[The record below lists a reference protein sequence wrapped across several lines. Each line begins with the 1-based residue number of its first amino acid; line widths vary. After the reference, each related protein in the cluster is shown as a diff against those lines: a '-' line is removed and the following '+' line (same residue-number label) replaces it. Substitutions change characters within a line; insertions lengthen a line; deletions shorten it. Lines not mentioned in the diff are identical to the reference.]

1 MIKSH
6 APLVLFLSINIFCS
20 SINSLMNIVRSASA
34 LLVQVLRY
42 LSCDDIV
49 AACSLGFFTDLW
61 ALPVQLIL
69 IFIPY

>member
-1 MIKSH
+1 VHIVVRSRCSTVLQDDRYMIKSH

-42 LSCDDIV
+42 
-49 AACSLGFFTDLW
+49 
-61 ALPVQLIL
+61 
-69 IFIPY
+69 